1 MKAKLYIRGNKDMK
15 KKKARKLYE
24 KLNLVI
30 SHLESERDFYLDR
43 EYSLYAQRKAEQID
57 SALIPIRQFKE
68 KLYYTLLME
77 HLL

>member
-1 MKAKLYIRGNKDMK
+1 MK

-43 EYSLYAQRKAEQID
+43 EYSLYAQNKAEQID
-57 SALIPIRQFKE
+57 RALIPIRQFKK